1 MNSQLREG
9 KWMLIIFLCWLI
21 APGFVNTQDS
31 SQNFHQS
38 QKISIEAYQE
48 NPSFQKFVAN
58 LHKNNKL
65 IHTLKIDSSQPD
77 ADTTLTSQH
86 NLSRLNHSDAQIRSL
101 QKIPPRII
109 HIPVT
114 TQNINQEFLIITKI
128 LDDKPH
134 LDVHLH
140 YRNGGER
147 DFTQEPML
155 RLRSFYQAKI
165 PANLVTPDGI
175 EYFIKVIDVDSLVS
189 RIPTKNTFFI
199 TVQVPE
205 PGLACPLVP
214 LQNDSLS
221 NWRLFSFPLKL
232 EQNQLKGIFLQ
243 PDQIGRIAPTEKTN
257 AIQPRHN
264 SENSELILP
273 GQAFWKAVLDT
284 PKVIFSGPGS
294 SVPTNSDFLIPLEP
308 GWNFFGNPFTFPIA
322 IQQLYRQSEQPIHLR
337 TFYGRWNHLLQE
349 PVRVLEPF
357 AGYAIFNHSSDPDS
371 LFINPNHA
379 NETILRNKHESP
391 QKHSISW
398 MIQILA
404 RSKKSKDLDNLIG
417 QSNQAHAEW
426 DHFDEPEPPAIG
438 DNVSLFFDRPDWKK
452 ICTRFCTDFR
462 PVKAEG
468 DVWEFHLQVQDGEDV
483 TLDFTGIDG
492 LPGQFDVWLLDDSLN
507 ISRDLRLF
515 PEYIVTDVDTQT
527 IRTFKLVIGKKD
539 FIDEKLN
546 ETVTIPGK
554 FQLAQN
560 YPNPFNPETNI
571 QYSLA
576 APGAVT
582 LKIFN
587 LVGEEVL
594 TLVDDQF
601 QTAGYYI
608 VPWNGQNEFG
618 LKMTSG
624 IYVYQLW
631 VNNFTLARKM
641 VLMK

>member
-9 KWMLIIFLCWLI
+9 KWILIIFLCWLFT
-21 APGFVNTQDS
+21 PGFVNTQDS
-31 SQNFHQS
+31 SQNFHRT
-38 QKISIEAYQE
+38 QKISIEAYPG
-48 NPSFQKFVAN
+48 NPSFQKFKTN
-58 LHKNNKL
+58 LIKNNKL
-65 IHTLKIDSSQPD
+65 VLALKTDESQPD
-77 ADTTLTSQH
+77 ADTALTSQH
-86 NLSRLNHSDAQIRSL
+86 NLSYLNHSDAQNRSL

-109 HIPVT
+109 HIPVAS
-114 TQNINQEFLIITKI
+114 QNVHQEFLIIAKI

-140 YRNGGER
+140 YRKGGEKE
-147 DFTQEPML
+147 FAPEPML
-155 RLRSFYQAKI
+155 RLRSFFQAKI

-175 EYFIKVIDVDSLVS
+175 EYFIKVIDADSLVS
-189 RIPTKNTFFI
+189 RIPTNNSFFI
-199 TVQVPE
+199 AVHVPE
-205 PGLACPLVP
+205 PGLAYQLIHR
-214 LQNDSLS
+214 QNDSLS

-232 EQNQLKGIFLQ
+232 EQNKLKRIFLQ
-243 PDQIGRIAPTEKTN
+243 SNQIGKRASTEKTN
-257 AIQPRHN
+257 AIQPRD
-264 SENSELILP
+264 NSELILP
-273 GQAFWKAVLDT
+273 GQAFWRTVSDT
-284 PKVIFSGPGS
+284 PKVIFSGPAAS
-294 SVPTNSDFLIPLEP
+294 IPTNSDFLIPLET
-308 GWNFFGNPFTFPIA
+308 GWNFIGNPFTFPVA
-322 IQQLYRQSEQPIHLR
+322 IQQLYRQSAQPIQLR
-337 TFYGRWNHLLQE
+337 TFHGRWNHPLQE

-357 AGYAIFNHSSDPDS
+357 VGYAIFNHAPYQDS
-371 LFINPNHA
+371 LFINPKHA
-379 NETILRNKHESP
+379 TETILAHKHEP
-391 QKHSISW
+391 LQKHSIPW

-404 RSKKSKDLDNLIG
+404 QSKKSKDIDNVIG
-417 QSNQAHAEW
+417 HSDQSYAEW
-426 DHFDEPEPPAIG
+426 DPFDEPEPPTIR
-438 DNVSLFFDRPDWKK
+438 DNVALFLHRPEWKNS
-452 ICTRFCTDFR
+452 CTRFCADFR
-462 PVKAEG
+462 PVKADG
-468 DVWEFHLQVQDGEDV
+468 DVWEFHLQTRDREAV
-483 TLDFTGIDG
+483 TLDFKGIDG
-492 LPGQFDVWLLDDSLN
+492 LPGQFDIWLLDDSLN

-515 PEYIVTDVDTQT
+515 PEYIVTDVDSQT
-527 IRTFKLVIGKKD
+527 TRTFKLIIGKKD
-539 FIDEKLN
+539 FIAEKLD

-576 APGAVT
+576 APGVVT

-608 VPWNGQNEFG
+608 VTWNGQNEFG